1 MPQPPRRSE
10 EDENA
15 RFSQFLTEEVRT
27 AEYADLLYERA
38 EAVQRA
44 KKANSGEAPPGASG
58 DAYYVTFGRD
68 EIIIEHH
75 YLEDWPAIR
84 VSYPRFLAA
93 LRDRRKQL

>member
-1 MPQPPRRSE
+1 MPQPPRTSDD
-10 EDENA
+10 EDA

-27 AEYADLLYERA
+27 AEYADLLRDRA
-38 EAVQRA
+38 EAVRRGKGA
-44 KKANSGEAPPGASG
+44 SGGEAPPGASG
-58 DAYYVTFGRD
+58 NAYYVTFGRD

-84 VSYPRFLAA
+84 VSYTRFLAA